1 MSFSVDS
8 SEVSQLAADIAAG
21 QRKTET
27 EMRRV
32 VFRGAMNVKRDWRS
46 NVSATAGRRAR
57 AYAGSIGFDL
67 DNGDVTATVEAK
79 GGGSTFGAI
88 LEYGTA
94 TSPPHNDAKRALDK
108 EQPNFVKAVEKV
120 AREFLK

>member
-46 NVSATAGRRAR
+46 HVSATAG
-57 AYAGSIGFDL
+57 
-67 DNGDVTATVEAK
+67 
-79 GGGSTFGAI
+79 
-88 LEYGTA
+88 
-94 TSPPHNDAKRALDK
+94 
-108 EQPNFVKAVEKV
+108 
-120 AREFLK
+120 